1 MHEVVKCRIEVP
13 KKKNQQVGVFSTPR
27 SATGKVFATVRA
39 LDTISTSASWS
50 ECITLITKVD
60 NWVASISR
68 NACLC
73 LRRRKSPFSQSMNYG
88 GIVKFFLLAYFW
100 DYCEIGVHFL
110 EKIKGIVKKGNCAN
124 NFQYRLNFSKKN
136 LKSKL
141 LSGKQFFSTQV
152 S

>member
-27 SATGKVFATVRA
+27 SAMGKVFATVRA
-39 LDTISTSASWS
+39 LDTISTSASRS

-73 LRRRKSPFSQSMNYG
+73 LWRRKTW
-88 GIVKFFLLAYFW
+88 FLLAFFW
-100 DYCEIGVHFL
+100 DYYEIGVHFF
-110 EKIKGIVKKGNCAN
+110 EKIKGIVKMGNCAN
-124 NFQYRLNFSKKN
+124 SFQYKLNFSKKN
-136 LKSKL
+136 LKVSYCQENNFFQPKL
-141 LSGKQFFSTQV
+141 ARKDEKR
-152 S
+152 

>member
-27 SATGKVFATVRA
+27 SAMGKVFATVRA
-39 LDTISTSASWS
+39 LDTISTSASRS

-73 LRRRKSPFSQSMNYG
+73 LWRRKTW
-88 GIVKFFLLAYFW
+88 FLLAFFW
-100 DYCEIGVHFL
+100 DYYEIGVHFF
-110 EKIKGIVKKGNCAN
+110 EKIKGIVKKGNCSN
-124 NFQYRLNFSKKN
+124 NFQYRLIFSKKK